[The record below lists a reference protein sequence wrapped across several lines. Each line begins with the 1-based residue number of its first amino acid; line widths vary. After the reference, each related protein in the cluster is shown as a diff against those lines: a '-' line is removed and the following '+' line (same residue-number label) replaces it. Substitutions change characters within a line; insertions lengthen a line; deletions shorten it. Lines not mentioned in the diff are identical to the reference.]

1 MASHK
6 FRLTPQIVPK
16 VKTNNRI
23 IDSQIPAPGTEEIF
37 RTLENVESRSMH
49 GQLPIAWH
57 KAQGA
62 SVYDIVGNKWIDFTY
77 HICCRVTLTPE

>member
-1 MASHK
+1 MASYQ

-23 IDSQIPAPGTEEIF
+23 INSEIPAPGTEEIF
-37 RTLENVESRSMH
+37 RTLEKVESRSMH

-57 KAQGA
+57 RAKGA
-62 SVYDIVGNKWIDFTY
+62 SVYDILHLPY
-77 HICCRVTLTPE
+77 LLQM